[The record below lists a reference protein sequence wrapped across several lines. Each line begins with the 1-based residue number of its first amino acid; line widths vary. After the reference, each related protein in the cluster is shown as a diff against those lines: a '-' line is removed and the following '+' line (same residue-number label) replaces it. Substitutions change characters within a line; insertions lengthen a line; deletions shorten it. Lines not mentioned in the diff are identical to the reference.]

1 MAKVVDALER
11 SEVQV
16 RYWEVQN
23 IHSTARGRVEA
34 GSRAAGDSL
43 RSVHPS
49 LRPACVCA
57 LPPENL
63 HPHRTQSNQTPA
75 EFNPGRICGLW
86 QSSPLIHGP
95 HLSHCSFIAFCLF
108 K

>member
-16 RYWEVQN
+16 RYWEDQI
-23 IHSTARGRVEA
+23 IHSAARGRVEA
-34 GSRAAGDSL
+34 GSRAAGDAL

-63 HPHRTQSNQTPA
+63 HPQSEQSNA
-75 EFNPGRICGLW
+75 GRI
-86 QSSPLIHGP
+86 QSRANLRPMAEQSLDTRAASVA
-95 HLSHCSFIAFCLF
+95 LQLHCVLPF